1 MAAEK
6 LSPKSSL
13 NPFAKDFTTNKPSNV
28 SANSWTPS
36 FSNLGG
42 QEYPSLTFIP
52 SSFSSPPPTPAL
64 PTENMTVN
72 INTSVPPPP
81 VIKATY
87 FPYPLPPLPL
97 PTVNPAM
104 LSQFDQVMRNWNRM
118 GGRARGVYSYVY

>member
-13 NPFAKDFTTNKPSNV
+13 NPFAKDFTTNKPSNGSV
-28 SANSWTPS
+28 NSWTPS
-36 FSNLGG
+36 FPNLGG
-42 QEYPSLTFIP
+42 QKYPSLTFIP

-72 INTSVPPPP
+72 INTSVPPPS
-81 VIKATY
+81 VVKATY

-118 GGRARGVYSYVY
+118 GGRA

>member
-13 NPFAKDFTTNKPSNV
+13 NPFAKDFTINKPSNG

-36 FSNLGG
+36 FPNLGG

-52 SSFSSPPPTPAL
+52 SSFSPPPTPVL

-81 VIKATY
+81 VIRATY

-118 GGRARGVYSYVY
+118 GGRA